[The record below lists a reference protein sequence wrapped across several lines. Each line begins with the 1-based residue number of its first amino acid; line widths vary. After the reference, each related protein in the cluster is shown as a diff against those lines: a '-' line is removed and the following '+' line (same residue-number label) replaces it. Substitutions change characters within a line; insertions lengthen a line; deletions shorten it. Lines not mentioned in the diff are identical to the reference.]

1 MTLLTDDT
9 HTDHQLEHEAEN
21 ARKAAFQSLLA
32 WRGQP
37 LKWTP
42 SRAGLYDF
50 LRIPAPILQPET
62 LKAIKAAKDAPDD
75 AAAQQHANDLFMRD
89 TGGAGTGH
97 LRNAQLIL
105 WLASHQPKD
114 WASIAHDRPGLL
126 AKIDNWIDE
135 HLTEDDLQSVVEI
148 TNALLTQADSTRAIP
163 RPRAAD
169 EDEAG
174 N

>member
-1 MTLLTDDT
+1 MNLLTDDAP
-9 HTDHQLEHEAEN
+9 DHLLEAEAER
-21 ARKAAFQSLLA
+21 ARKTAFQSLLS
-32 WRGQP
+32 WKGQP
-37 LKWTP
+37 LKWTS

-50 LRIPAPILQPET
+50 LRIPAPVLQPET

-75 AAAQQHANDLFMRD
+75 PTAQQTANDLFMRD

-105 WLASHQPKD
+105 WLACHQPRD
-114 WASIAHDRPGLL
+114 WASIAHDRARLL
-126 AKIDNWIDE
+126 IAIDGWIDE
-135 HLTEDDLQSVVEI
+135 QITEEDMSAVVEI